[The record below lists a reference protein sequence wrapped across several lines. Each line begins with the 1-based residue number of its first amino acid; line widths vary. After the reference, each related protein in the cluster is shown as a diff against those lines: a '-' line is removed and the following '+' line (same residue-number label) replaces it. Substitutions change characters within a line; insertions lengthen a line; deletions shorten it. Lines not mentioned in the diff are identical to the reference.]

1 MKPGGSLK
9 IGVGAAVAAGLI
21 AFPLVGGLATAGA
34 ALPTPPG
41 TCTPEVF
48 QVHGVGGA
56 NREIVK
62 VDIRG
67 VCFNTS
73 SPANSV
79 MFGSVPASFTI
90 KTDATIVAIPPP
102 QAAGTVPVTVSSA
115 DGGTSKVTAGSVY
128 TYYVPRITSLSPNK
142 GTVLGGNTI
151 VIRGDHLAAGGTPTV
166 SFAGTNS
173 SSVTVVNDRALKV
186 VVPAHAAPGK
196 AAVVVTTTEGAS
208 AGTTNY
214 TYVYRA

>member
-1 MKPGGSLK
+1 MRLRSRAGFVKPGGSLK

-67 VCFNTS
+67 VCLKTS
-73 SPANSV
+73 SPVNSV
-79 MFGSVPASFTI
+79 MFGTVAASFTV
-90 KTDATIVAIPPP
+90 KTDATIVAVPPP
-102 QAAGTVPVTVSSA
+102 QAAGTVPVTVSSP

-128 TYYVPRITSLSPNK
+128 TYYVPRITSLSPNR

-151 VIRGDHLAAGGTPTV
+151 VIRGDHLASGDSTPTV

-173 SSVTVVNDRALKV
+173 SSVTVRTTGRSRWSSQRTPPRAR
-186 VVPAHAAPGK
+186 PQ
-196 AAVVVTTTEGAS
+196 S
-208 AGTTNY
+208 W
-214 TYVYRA
+214 